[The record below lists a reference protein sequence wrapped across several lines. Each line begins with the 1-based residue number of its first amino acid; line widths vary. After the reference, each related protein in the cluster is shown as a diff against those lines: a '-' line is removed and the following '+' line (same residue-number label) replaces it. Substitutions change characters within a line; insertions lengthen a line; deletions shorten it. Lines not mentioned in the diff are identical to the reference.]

1 MATTRERAANT
12 VDYLRLTPQEKAG
25 LRKERTLH
33 LEAPAAWPLSWVAQY
48 HIRFALEHQCTK
60 ISVRR
65 GVHEHQ
71 EFDVMDLCTLT
82 RMHCFG
88 HLPRV
93 RLKMV
98 PRGLATMRHAAIGN
112 VADSFKG
119 SRQVAVPQ
127 TLVSSNPGGQGGD
140 SHGTRN

>member
-1 MATTRERAANT
+1 MPTTRERAAKT
-12 VDYLRLTPQEKAG
+12 VDYLRLTPREKAG

-48 HIRFALEHQCTK
+48 HLRFALENQCTK

-71 EFDVMDLCTLT
+71 EFDVMGLCTLT

-112 VADSFKG
+112 VADAFKG
-119 SRQVAVPQ
+119 SQQVSVPQ
-127 TLVSSNPGGQGGD
+127 MPVSSHPGGQGEE
-140 SHGTRN
+140 HNGTRN

>member
-1 MATTRERAANT
+1 MPTTRERAAKT
-12 VDYLRLTPQEKAG
+12 VDYLRLTPREKAG

-48 HIRFALEHQCTK
+48 HLRFALENQCTK

-112 VADSFKG
+112 VADAFKG
-119 SRQVAVPQ
+119 SQQVSVPQ
-127 TLVSSNPGGQGGD
+127 MPVSSQPGGQGEE
-140 SHGTRN
+140 HNGTRN